1 MYINYLHIAWLGH
14 QKNIESYVNHM
25 QEYNNIGVT
34 QDVPLDKCRNK
45 TIDDDM

>member
-1 MYINYLHIAWLGH
+1 
-14 QKNIESYVNHM
+14 M

-45 TIDDDM
+45 TIDDDMQFTKF